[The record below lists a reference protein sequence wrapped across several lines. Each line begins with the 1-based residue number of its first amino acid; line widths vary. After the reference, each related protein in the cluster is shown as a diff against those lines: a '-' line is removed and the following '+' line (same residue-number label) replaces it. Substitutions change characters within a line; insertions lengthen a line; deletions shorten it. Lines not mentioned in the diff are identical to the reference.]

1 MQGKA
6 VLLNDGISKL
16 QQNKAYRNNQPT
28 TNHYTTLTY
37 TGQKNTISLPQHHR
51 GVQTASITGVVGSVI
66 AVQRDKDAGFV
77 VLSDHHRDVEVGVV
91 AVVDAAEEE
100 VAMEIAG
107 VHVELQMLVVEVQRP
122 QGENHGLQHTLRP

>member
-1 MQGKA
+1 MAFPNFIKT
-6 VLLNDGISKL
+6 KL
-16 QQNKAYRNNQPT
+16 TRT
-28 TNHYTTLTY
+28 TNPPPTITPLSLTPVR
-37 TGQKNTISLPQHHR
+37 KNFISLPQHHR
-51 GVQTASITGVVGSVI
+51 GVQTASVTGVVGSVI

-77 VLSDHHRDVEVGVV
+77 VLSNHHRDVEVGVV